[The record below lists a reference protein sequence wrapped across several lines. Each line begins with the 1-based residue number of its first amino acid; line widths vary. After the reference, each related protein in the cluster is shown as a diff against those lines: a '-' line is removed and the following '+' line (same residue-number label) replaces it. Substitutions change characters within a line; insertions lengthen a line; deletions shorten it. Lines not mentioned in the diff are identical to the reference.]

1 MEKNDEIIIDIEDI
15 GIHGEGIGH
24 FEGMAFF
31 VPRALP
37 GDKIKAGI
45 TKITSSIGYARIIEI
60 IEPSR
65 DRVEPE
71 CPIADKCGGCQ
82 LQHLKY
88 SSELKWKAGKVRQ
101 DLVRLGGFSTEEID
115 SVMEEPIGMDFPYR
129 YRNKAQFPVGYETQ
143 PQTAGADGFSGKR
156 KIVTGFYAGRSHRII
171 PTDDCMLLAPQN
183 QGITEI
189 IRKYMEEFHIA
200 PYDENTGK
208 GLIRHILTRYGRNSG
223 ELMVCLISTKDRLP
237 QEEYL
242 CQRLTMAYPEIRS
255 ITINVN
261 KRRDNVI
268 LGDSNRTI
276 WGSDSIMDT
285 IGGIKFK
292 ISPQSFYQVNPVQ
305 TEKLYN
311 RALEYAGL
319 TGKETVWDL
328 YCGIGTI
335 SLFMARHAKMVYGV
349 EIVDRAVKDAAE
361 NARINGIDNAR
372 FITGKAEEILPEFY
386 SEGGEKLLQ
395 SFSGAGNE
403 NNTESTGSV
412 AEEAKTPDVIVV
424 DPPRKGLDTACIDT
438 MTAMSPEKIVYV
450 SCNPSTLARDLR
462 LLADGGYKL
471 MKFTP
476 VDQFSRTVHV
486 ETVVLMSRV
495 ENQP

>member
-45 TKITSSIGYARIIEI
+45 TKITSSVGYARIIEI

-101 DLVRLGGFSTEEID
+101 DLIRLGGFSPEEID
-115 SVMEEPIGMDFPYR
+115 TAMEEPIGMDSPYR
-129 YRNKAQFPVGYETQ
+129 YRNKAQFPVGYEAQ
-143 PQTAGADGFSGKR
+143 PLTAGADDFSGKK

-171 PTDDCMLLAPQN
+171 PTEDCMLLAPQN

-189 IRKYMEEFHIA
+189 IRKYMEKFHIA

-276 WGSDSIMDT
+276 WG
-285 IGGIKFK
+285 
-292 ISPQSFYQVNPVQ
+292 
-305 TEKLYN
+305 
-311 RALEYAGL
+311 
-319 TGKETVWDL
+319 
-328 YCGIGTI
+328 
-335 SLFMARHAKMVYGV
+335 
-349 EIVDRAVKDAAE
+349 
-361 NARINGIDNAR
+361 
-372 FITGKAEEILPEFY
+372 
-386 SEGGEKLLQ
+386 
-395 SFSGAGNE
+395 
-403 NNTESTGSV
+403 
-412 AEEAKTPDVIVV
+412 
-424 DPPRKGLDTACIDT
+424 
-438 MTAMSPEKIVYV
+438 
-450 SCNPSTLARDLR
+450 
-462 LLADGGYKL
+462 
-471 MKFTP
+471 
-476 VDQFSRTVHV
+476 
-486 ETVVLMSRV
+486 
-495 ENQP
+495 